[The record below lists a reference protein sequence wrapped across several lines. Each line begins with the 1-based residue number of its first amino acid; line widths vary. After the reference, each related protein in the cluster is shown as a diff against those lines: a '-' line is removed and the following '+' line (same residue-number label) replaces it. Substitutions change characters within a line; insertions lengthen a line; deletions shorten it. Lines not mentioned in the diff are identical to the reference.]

1 MSWFLHSYFPHTIPE
16 HHTNSLTT
24 MRLFLKFCGLA
35 STQRQILNHIFTKW
49 PKILT
54 SALFWDFTQHR
65 MIVPA
70 FRNNLSFKDGTERKR
85 PEPSVPNHHSTL
97 RNIPEEH
104 SYKLHRCASLKS
116 CKTLSPVHL
125 LTSFHYH
132 VTLCQMASLLTCSLP
147 FQLIINKYLYFRLH
161 DMLRTGLVKMDGG
174 KVASVE
180 SELRSVSLRQV
191 TPIIVVLAS
200 GVLTAILIG
209 VVERL
214 KAQHCEWRGIGTL
227 ITNKTFK
234 PANLTFLNTSQCACC
249 DQTCQGGFRL
259 GWVVVTVFSSPTH
272 PQPIPSGRAV

>member
-1 MSWFLHSYFPHTIPE
+1 
-16 HHTNSLTT
+16 
-24 MRLFLKFCGLA
+24 
-35 STQRQILNHIFTKW
+35 
-49 PKILT
+49 
-54 SALFWDFTQHR
+54 
-65 MIVPA
+65 
-70 FRNNLSFKDGTERKR
+70 
-85 PEPSVPNHHSTL
+85 
-97 RNIPEEH
+97 
-104 SYKLHRCASLKS
+104 
-116 CKTLSPVHL
+116 
-125 LTSFHYH
+125 
-132 VTLCQMASLLTCSLP
+132 MASLLTCSLP

-214 KAQHCEWRGIGTL
+214 KAQHCEWRDIGTL

-249 DQTCQGGFRL
+249 DQTCKGGFPAGVGGGYSFLITNTSTADPQWTRCIRRRSAATHLL
-259 GWVVVTVFSSPTH
+259 GLRVRITPETWIYVYCECWQVELCKLWYSHYRPILH
-272 PQPIPSGRAV
+272 LLLLPILWYPQIWWPKTSNVIGNSCFICALLM